1 MSDISMTS
9 QLASQWGWIA
19 LRGLAAVSFGVMAFV
34 WPELTL
40 IALTL
45 VWGAYVFLDGVLAL
59 MAAYHIRRHRK
70 PLWPLVIV
78 GLLGIAAGTV
88 TFVWPD
94 ITAGSLLL
102 LIAAWALVMGAFQ
115 IASAI
120 TIRKSIDNEWLLGL
134 SGIISIIFGVVMIAY
149 PRAGALAV
157 AWTIGTFAI
166 PFGLLLIM
174 LGFRLRGYS
183 TLPESRTTNIPL
195 RQN

>member
-1 MSDISMTS
+1 MNDVSLRS
-9 QLASQWGWIA
+9 QLARQWDWIT
-19 LRGLAAVSFGVMAFV
+19 LRGVVALGFGVMAFV
-34 WPELTL
+34 WPEPTL
-40 IALTL
+40 IALTR

-59 MAAYHIRRHRK
+59 MAAYRIRDQRK
-70 PLWPLVIV
+70 PLWPLLIV
-78 GLLGIAAGTV
+78 GVLGIAAGIV
-88 TFVWPD
+88 AFIWPD
-94 ITAGSLLL
+94 ISAWSLLL

-134 SGIISIIFGVVMIAY
+134 SGIISMIFGVVMIAY

-174 LGFRLRGYS
+174 LGFRLRRYS
-183 TLPESRTTNIPL
+183 MVPESRTNNIPL